1 LGGGGGGGGGRRE
14 ASETQLEL
22 GENHC
27 WSAIKNG
34 TKSASNYQGGS
45 LGYIIMVLKYQ
56 GTNLDT

>member
-1 LGGGGGGGGGRRE
+1 MK
-14 ASETQLEL
+14 LEL

-45 LGYIIMVLKYQ
+45 SGYIIMVLKIQ
-56 GTNLDT
+56 GTNLNT